1 MPFKILTTHAIHPA
15 AHARLARQAEVLVLG
30 DASQDGLESAII
42 DADALLVRMPVS
54 PEAIRAGR
62 KLRVV
67 ARHGVGLD
75 YIPVQTCT
83 ELGIPVVYTP
93 DANTESVAEHVIGT
107 MIALAHQIARADRAV
122 RDGRWNVRDG
132 LLGIDIHGRTLGI
145 VGMGRIGT
153 RVAEIGRSAFA
164 MRVLGYD
171 PNLGHPT
178 IAARGAEPVTLDELL
193 SSSDFVTLHAPATE
207 ANRHLIN
214 TRALA
219 LMKKGSFLINH
230 ARGALIDTAALVD
243 ALKNGPLGGAAVDV
257 LEQEPPARG
266 LELLQL
272 DNVIVTPHSA
282 ALTHEAMLR
291 MGSDAGD
298 DILRVLRGERPT
310 ACANPEV
317 LDRQGERLAK

>member
-1 MPFKILTTHAIHPA
+1 M
-15 AHARLARQAEVLVLG
+15 
-30 DASQDGLESAII
+30 SAIV

-54 PEAIRAGR
+54 PEAIRVGR

-107 MIALAHQIARADRAV
+107 MITLAHQIARADRAV
-122 RDGRWNVRDG
+122 REGRWNVREG
-132 LLGIDIHGRTLGI
+132 MLGIDLYGRTLGI

-153 RVAEIGRSAFA
+153 RVAEIVRSVFA
-164 MRVLGYD
+164 MRVLAYD

-178 IAARGAEPVTLDELL
+178 IAARGADAVTLDELL
-193 SSSDFVTLHAPATE
+193 SESDFITLHAPATD
-207 ANRHLIN
+207 ANRHLIDA
-214 TRALA
+214 RALA

-230 ARGALIDTAALVD
+230 ARGALIDTAALTD
-243 ALKNGPLGGAAVDV
+243 ALKNGPLAGAALDV
-257 LEQEPPARG
+257 LEQEPPAR
-266 LELLQL
+266 ELALLHL

-282 ALTHEAMLR
+282 ALTDEAMLR
-291 MGSDAGD
+291 MGRDAGD
-298 DILRVLRGERPT
+298 DILRVLRGERPK

-317 LDRQGERLAK
+317 LDQ

>member
-1 MPFKILTTHAIHPA
+1 MSFKILTTHAIHPA
-15 AHARLARQAEVLVLG
+15 AHARLARHAEVFVLA
-30 DASQDGLESAII
+30 DTTQEGLARAIA

-122 RDGRWNVRDG
+122 REGKWNVRDG

-145 VGMGRIGT
+145 IGMGRIGT
-153 RVAEIGRSAFA
+153 RVAAICHSAFS
-164 MRVLGYD
+164 MPVLGCD
-171 PNLGHPT
+171 PNLECSS

-193 SSSDFVTLHAPATE
+193 SKSDFVTLHAPATE
-207 ANRHLIN
+207 ANRHLIDS
-214 TRALA
+214 RALA

-230 ARGALIDTAALVD
+230 ARGALVETTALID
-243 ALKNGPLGGAAVDV
+243 ALKQGRLAGAAVDV
-257 LEQEPPARG
+257 LEQEPPARE

-272 DNVIVTPHSA
+272 ANVIVTPHSA
-282 ALTHEAMLR
+282 ALTDEAMLR
-291 MGSDAGD
+291 MGRDAGD
-298 DILRVLRGERPT
+298 DILRVLRGERPK

-317 LDRQGERLAK
+317 FDL